1 MKATVEIQW
10 KTHIC
15 EMSLSRPTNLIL
27 WNSGVRIPLFVPF
40 TSTHHTSIVQYPVHV
55 NVQHKEQ
62 VAVLVSSNAISID
75 LRLSIC

>member
-40 TSTHHTSIVQYPVHV
+40 TSTHHIVQFPVHV

-75 LRLSIC
+75 LRLCIC